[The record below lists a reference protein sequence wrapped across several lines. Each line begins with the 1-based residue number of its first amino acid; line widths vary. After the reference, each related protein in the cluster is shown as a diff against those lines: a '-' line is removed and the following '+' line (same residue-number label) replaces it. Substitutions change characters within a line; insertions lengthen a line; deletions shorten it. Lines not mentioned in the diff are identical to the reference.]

1 MGSPR
6 PALSSQ
12 AYPLALAQAA
22 AWILKQSSLGCTEPA
37 PSPVSPGLQETN
49 APCLEHLLPL
59 LCIASEGCRAV
70 SVPFSLTLFSQL
82 LRSAFSLSE
91 MLLQMLSPSAMGS
104 ALASGGWVGVR
115 WNWLFDKRG
124 APCFQPQKPLLQP
137 PLLSQSSQIQVTT
150 SVIKTVGLLNLKDA
164 LTKQCLT

>member
-1 MGSPR
+1 MLHAWSTSC
-6 PALSSQ
+6 LSS
-12 AYPLALAQAA
+12 A
-22 AWILKQSSLGCTEPA
+22 
-37 PSPVSPGLQETN
+37 
-49 APCLEHLLPL
+49 LPL
-59 LCIASEGCRAV
+59 RAAELFL
-70 SVPFSLTLFSQL
+70 SHFPSLFSLSQL